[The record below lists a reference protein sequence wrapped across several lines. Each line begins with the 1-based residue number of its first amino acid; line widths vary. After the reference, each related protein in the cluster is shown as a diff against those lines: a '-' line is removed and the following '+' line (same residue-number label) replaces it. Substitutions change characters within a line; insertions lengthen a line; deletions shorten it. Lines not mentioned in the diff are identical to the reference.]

1 VIESTTVLSCDKCGN
16 DESHDL
22 DDSMTPEQLADREGW
37 ELRGTLLDRLLCPSC
52 VDTEEDE

>member
-1 VIESTTVLSCDKCGN
+1 LTTESW
-16 DESHDL
+16 
-22 DDSMTPEQLADREGW
+22 TPEQLADREGW